1 MAIEI
6 RLKRGEFVDKA
17 LKKLK
22 RAMLDEGI
30 IKELKD
36 RQYYMKPSEKKRRK
50 TYAARRRSKME
61 SQTGNKGII

>member
-6 RLKRGEFVDKA
+6 RLKRGELVDKA
-17 LKKLK
+17 LKRLK
-22 RAMLDEGI
+22 REMLDEGI

-50 TYAARRRSKME
+50 TNAARRRSKME
-61 SQTGNKGII
+61 SRTDKGII